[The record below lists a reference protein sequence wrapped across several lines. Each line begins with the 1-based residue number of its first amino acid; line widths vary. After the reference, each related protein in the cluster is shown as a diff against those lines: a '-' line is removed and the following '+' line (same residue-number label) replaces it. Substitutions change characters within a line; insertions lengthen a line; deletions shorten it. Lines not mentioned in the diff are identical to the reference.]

1 MFERRCD
8 LRRIYGVLA
17 VGLIVLSS
25 CGSISTSY
33 SETMPNDFNF
43 ISNIA
48 DSSYVLDTYN
58 DKLTKV
64 IDWNLDTTIS
74 YQFPINE
81 KQKIYK
87 LLTKIDIYKYPENFA
102 PTSTIKVSPAFSY
115 RFKFTMQG
123 VDYKINWQENTES
136 EIKDSRELRKLFFEI
151 QKIIENDDL
160 VKELPESKRAFL

>member
-48 DSSYVLDTYN
+48 DSSYVLGTYN